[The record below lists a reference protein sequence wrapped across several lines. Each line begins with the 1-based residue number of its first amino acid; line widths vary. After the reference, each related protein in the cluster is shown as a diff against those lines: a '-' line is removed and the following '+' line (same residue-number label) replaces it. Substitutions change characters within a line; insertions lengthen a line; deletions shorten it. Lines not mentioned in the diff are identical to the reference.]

1 MVSFSDLRDADPSA
15 YDDIADQWARLAGEL
30 DATARDIKRAAGG
43 LDGWSGEAADM
54 AREHI
59 ADVRSGYD
67 TAAEYID
74 RIPGVLRT
82 LSDAISDAQERVNRA
97 VDTAEARDM
106 VHVDRV
112 TGAVSTPPGVAPGDM
127 RTDEQ
132 LAADRELVTELNDA
146 ITAAVA
152 DATEADRVA
161 SRQLDDLMP
170 DDAGLSSEAVGSGNI
185 VTPSEL
191 PQDDWSAAEVKEWW
205 DELTPMQQESAIYTH
220 GDSIGTMD
228 GIPVEARDRANRI
241 RFADEYADLE
251 ARRDALIALGDDR
264 SLTQDNELREL
275 NDVHEGMDAI
285 KERLEREPTGNAPQA
300 YLLDFETEGNG
311 RGIVATGN
319 PDTADNTVTNVPG
332 TGSGLSS
339 MPGELSKA
347 DRILEAAGQY
357 SSAETAAVT
366 WIGYDAPQDVLFEA
380 PRESYADEAAP
391 DLAGFQNGLDATHE
405 GGGGHNTVIGHSY
418 GSTVVGHT
426 ARDHGLT
433 VDNMVFLGSP
443 GVGVDHA
450 GELNIDPENVY
461 ASTAENDIIRAGAA
475 VSHGLGDSPIDEDFG
490 AVEFRSDP
498 GTDGLGPLGST
509 DAHSEYWDRQNESL
523 KNLGRIVT
531 GQDNSTLTTPTE

>member
-1 MVSFSDLRDADPSA
+1 MVSFSDLWDADPSA

-43 LDGWSGEAADM
+43 LDGWSGDAADM

-59 ADVRSGYD
+59 VDVRSGYD

-82 LSDAISDAQERVNRA
+82 LSDAVTDAQERVNRA
-97 VDTAEARDM
+97 VDTAEARDK
-106 VHVDRV
+106 VHVDRA
-112 TGAVSTPPGVAPGDM
+112 TGTVSTPSGVAPGDM

-132 LAADRELVTELNDA
+132 LAADRELVTELNEA

-161 SRQLDDLMP
+161 YRQLGDLMP

-191 PQDDWSAAEVKEWW
+191 PQDDWSAAEVKNWW

-220 GDSIGTMD
+220 GDSIGSMD

-241 RFADEYADLE
+241 RFADEYADLD
-251 ARRDALIALGDDR
+251 ARREALIALGDDR

-275 NDVHEGMDAI
+275 NDVYEGMDAI

-347 DRILEAAGQY
+347 DSILEAAGQY
-357 SSAETAAVT
+357 SSGETAAVT

-380 PRESYADEAAP
+380 PRESYAGEAAP
-391 DLAGFQNGLDATHE
+391 DLASFQNGLAATHE

-426 ARDHGLT
+426 ARDHGLP

-450 GELNIDPENVY
+450 GELDIDPENVY

-498 GTDGLGPLGST
+498 GTEGLGPLGST

-531 GQDNSTLTTPTE
+531 GRDNSTLTTPTE